1 MSYNFANNYFFTLN
15 RNYFGPYGYKL
26 ISYEGLSQH
35 TGHYVDD
42 LEQFSIQLFFL
53 KTSNIFQDNDMIET
67 AVFLRYLTCKYY
79 LSYFIYYCKSFY
91 EFEPLN
97 FKNISNSSVFLSTLI
112 AYSTTTGIKKFDIY
126 NLNRTFDFF
135 NYTRSLKSSVFFST
149 TPRFP
154 SLNTFDKFLAAY
166 YTRLFNLKKKYII
179 AYKRLGVNN
188 FFFVDSKLTHLLVL
202 KFQPSAYI
210 SMNKAWLKLLK
221 KNLYIRFSE
230 SSVSKYI
237 SLDAVKSQK
246 FYYIRKNRIF
256 NKGRYSRNRQLYRTG
271 VYWCLWLN
279 IIVVYGLY
287 FFFYRFMFN
296 FGYIWL
302 GIAFLAFSFI
312 FARVCQARFY
322 DVQVLVNEFIS
333 FWNWLCVIFFNIYS
347 WLYKNYITIF
357 TTYIFSLYSN
367 LFFTKLAPL
376 FYSTY
381 VYKIL
386 LFFSEETRKIKS
398 ARFVFYWEYFV
409 GEDKSFLKIKSKIHW
424 FKQVWK
430 MLTT

>member
-188 FFFVDSKLTHLLVL
+188 FFF
-202 KFQPSAYI
+202 FC
-210 SMNKAWLKLLK
+210 
-221 KNLYIRFSE
+221 F
-230 SSVSKYI
+230 
-237 SLDAVKSQK
+237 
-246 FYYIRKNRIF
+246 
-256 NKGRYSRNRQLYRTG
+256 
-271 VYWCLWLN
+271 
-279 IIVVYGLY
+279 
-287 FFFYRFMFN
+287 
-296 FGYIWL
+296 
-302 GIAFLAFSFI
+302 
-312 FARVCQARFY
+312 
-322 DVQVLVNEFIS
+322 
-333 FWNWLCVIFFNIYS
+333 
-347 WLYKNYITIF
+347 
-357 TTYIFSLYSN
+357 
-367 LFFTKLAPL
+367 
-376 FYSTY
+376 
-381 VYKIL
+381 
-386 LFFSEETRKIKS
+386 
-398 ARFVFYWEYFV
+398 
-409 GEDKSFLKIKSKIHW
+409 
-424 FKQVWK
+424 
-430 MLTT
+430 

>member
-1 MSYNFANNYFFTLN
+1 M
-15 RNYFGPYGYKL
+15 
-26 ISYEGLSQH
+26 
-35 TGHYVDD
+35 
-42 LEQFSIQLFFL
+42 
-53 KTSNIFQDNDMIET
+53 
-67 AVFLRYLTCKYY
+67 
-79 LSYFIYYCKSFY
+79 
-91 EFEPLN
+91 
-97 FKNISNSSVFLSTLI
+97 
-112 AYSTTTGIKKFDIY
+112 
-126 NLNRTFDFF
+126 
-135 NYTRSLKSSVFFST
+135 
-149 TPRFP
+149 
-154 SLNTFDKFLAAY
+154 
-166 YTRLFNLKKKYII
+166 
-179 AYKRLGVNN
+179 
-188 FFFVDSKLTHLLVL
+188 VL